1 MATTNWQR
9 EDVTQH
15 YLDQV
20 RGGIPF
26 GAEQVKV
33 MLQVINHFHSNQ
45 KRIIDLGCGNGFLA
59 EVLLK
64 TYPESTAV
72 LIDHSE
78 PMIEVARKNMSEY
91 EDRCT
96 IIHGDFS
103 HSITEYAEPNSIDC
117 VVSGF
122 AIHHLPHNK
131 KQELYKEIYT
141 LLAPGGIFINIEH
154 TASATPK
161 IEELYDKLFIEHLA
175 AYNNRD
181 KQEVAA
187 EYYARPDKEDNI
199 LERVDIQVNWLRDI
213 GFQHADCYFKWMEL
227 AVFGGV
233 K

>member
-1 MATTNWQR
+1 
-9 EDVTQH
+9 
-15 YLDQV
+15 
-20 RGGIPF
+20 
-26 GAEQVKV
+26 
-33 MLQVINHFHSNQ
+33 
-45 KRIIDLGCGNGFLA
+45 
-59 EVLLK
+59 
-64 TYPESTAV
+64 
-72 LIDHSE
+72 
-78 PMIEVARKNMSEY
+78 
-91 EDRCT
+91 
-96 IIHGDFS
+96 S

-213 GFQHADCYFKWMEL
+213 GFQQDRKSTRL
-227 AVFGGV
+227 NSS
-233 K
+233 